1 MSMSVGNSSIQ
12 EKYKNLSSAGEAAG
26 MAGAKAGAAAKAI
39 AAAGLAVGAAA
50 VVHGKNSEKEP
61 QLCDQSKV
69 DKNLSKD
76 SIKPLN
82 IFGDSND
89 KSKIGVNTNKVIIEI
104 NKKEPTCI
112 LAELHEQE
120 RKEKGGELIQT
131 VGKENTSD
139 KSKIGAKTEHSIEL
153 ERKKEPTCILAELH
167 EIEMKKKFKDIME
180 IKK

>member
-26 MAGAKAGAAAKAI
+26 MAGAKAGGIAKAL
-39 AAAGLAVGAAA
+39 AAAGVAVGAAA
-50 VVHGKNSEKEP
+50 AVHVKNTEKEP

-89 KSKIGVNTNKVIIEI
+89 KSKIGTQTEKKISEI
-104 NKKEPTCI
+104 N
-112 LAELHEQE
+112 
-120 RKEKGGELIQT
+120 
-131 VGKENTSD
+131 
-139 KSKIGAKTEHSIEL
+139 
-153 ERKKEPTCILAELH
+153 KKEPTCILAELH